1 MFKASNALVL
11 AILLDAALFLF
22 VGIPLGPL
30 QPFQLND
37 AEEDTRQSRLLYPKR
52 IKSFCESNLFIL
64 KLSVIGC
71 LFRLSFQ
78 CHRIDRGGKEYRES
92 TLGLHRRLDYF

>member
-1 MFKASNALVL
+1 MLKASNALVL

-37 AEEDTRQSRLLYPKR
+37 AEEDTRLLYLKR
-52 IKSFCESNLFIL
+52 IQSFCESNPFIY
-64 KLSVIGC
+64 
-71 LFRLSFQ
+71 F
-78 CHRIDRGGKEYRES
+78 E
-92 TLGLHRRLDYF
+92 TLGNWMLISIVFSVSSDRQGRERVP